1 MLSNIETVMFIN
13 WSTDILCLF
22 LLIFSVGGNKIMK
35 PDLLVMILSC
45 PISYSV
51 M

>member
-22 LLIFSVGGNKIMK
+22 LLIFPVGGNEIIK
-35 PDLLVMILSC
+35 PDLLSVILSC
-45 PISYSV
+45 PISYSI